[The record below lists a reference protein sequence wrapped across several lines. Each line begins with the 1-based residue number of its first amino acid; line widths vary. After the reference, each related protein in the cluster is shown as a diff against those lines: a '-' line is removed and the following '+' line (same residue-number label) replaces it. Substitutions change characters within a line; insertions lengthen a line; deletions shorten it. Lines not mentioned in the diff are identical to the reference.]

1 MSKPSSD
8 AAPELSPNVSRRKF
22 IAGAAAVSAA
32 ALTVDPP
39 RSQAAINPSPGPPQ
53 APAADG
59 VFHPIDLRDVKLAG
73 EFGRRV
79 NQIIEE
85 NVLQIDIDSTFLQS
99 FRKRGEGGYLG
110 FGKFIDACVRLAAGS
125 GNARLVAFKKKVI
138 ADLIATQEHSGYIG
152 TIADPHSRVKALW
165 DLHENSYIIWA
176 LVSDYR
182 YFDETASLHAAR
194 GMADYLLGLFAADP
208 ALRPDTGNGVVT
220 FYGSSLGFDGAL
232 IALSRATANP
242 AYREFVADLLKL
254 NEYDPEIHCGPT
266 SLKNHAYTYMGHSLA
281 QLDLYSETGN
291 PRLLRATRR
300 AIDFM
305 RKSDGMLVTGSCSEG
320 ECWHDTQSG
329 LQNTS
334 ETCMAAY
341 LARVMDAMLQLE
353 GASIYGDIMER
364 DIYNALFAATSPDGH
379 KSRYFTPFDG
389 TRIYDPHG
397 NSFCCA
403 NNNKR
408 FLGDLQGWIYY
419 RANDGVAINLYNS
432 STASMSITPNV
443 MLRIEQQT
451 DYPTSGDVL
460 VKINPSKP
468 AKFAVKLRIP
478 RWCDS
483 AQVSVNGQAPQ
494 HAAGGQ
500 FYSVQ
505 RTWNPGDVIQLSMSM
520 KWRLVRGRRSQA
532 GRAAILR
539 GPQIFTLNPERN
551 PRFSGEPAF
560 EPRQLMINPAELET
574 SQVPDDNVR
583 PGGLACTVKAWPPG
597 PFNFWPFI
605 ERSPLVLTEYPDAG
619 GQAIYFMVP
628 DEYSSAIVDDELV
641 EGMAEASTAR
651 TMNRS

>member
-1 MSKPSSD
+1 M
-8 AAPELSPNVSRRKF
+8 
-22 IAGAAAVSAA
+22 SAA

-39 RSQAAINPSPGPPQ
+39 RTEAATYADSRPYQ

-59 VFHPIDLRDVKLAG
+59 VLQPIELHDVKLAG

-85 NVLQIDIDSTFLQS
+85 NVLQIDVDSTFLQS
-99 FRKRGEGGYLG
+99 FRERGAGGYLG

-125 GNARLVAFKKKVI
+125 GDARMVAFKKKVI
-138 ADLIATQEHSGYIG
+138 SDLIATQEHSGYIG

-182 YFDETASLHAAR
+182 YFNETASLNAAR

-220 FYGSSLGFDGAL
+220 FYGSSLGFDRAL

-242 AYREFVADLLKL
+242 AYRDFVVDLLKL
-254 NEYDPEIHCGPT
+254 NDYDPEIHCGPT
-266 SLKNHAYTYMGHSLA
+266 SLKNHAYTHMGHCLA
-281 QLDLYSETGN
+281 QLDLYRETGN
-291 PRLLRATRR
+291 PRLLRATHRT
-300 AIDFM
+300 IDFM
-305 RKSDGMLVTGSCSEG
+305 RKSDGMLVTGSCSQG

-329 LQNTS
+329 LQYTS

-379 KSRYFTPFDG
+379 RSRYYTPFDG
-389 TRIYDPHG
+389 NRTYDPNG
-397 NSFCCA
+397 NRFCCA

-408 FLGDLQGWIYY
+408 FLGDLRSWIYY
-419 RANDGVAINLYNS
+419 RASDGVAINLYNS
-432 STASMSITPNV
+432 STASMRITPEAT
-443 MLRIEQQT
+443 LRIEQQT
-451 DYPTSGDVL
+451 DYPTSGNVL
-460 VKINPSKP
+460 VNIDPSKP

-478 RWCDS
+478 RWCET

-494 HAAGGQ
+494 QAAGGQ
-500 FYSVQ
+500 FYTVQ
-505 RTWNPGDVIQLSMSM
+505 RIWKPGDVIELSMPM
-520 KWRLVRGRRSQA
+520 KWRLVHGRRSQA

-539 GPQIFTLNPERN
+539 GPQVFTLNPARN
-551 PRFSGEPAF
+551 PQFSGQAAF
-560 EPRQLMINPAELET
+560 EPRQVMINPPELEA
-574 SQVPDDNVR
+574 SAVPDNTVR

-597 PFNFWPFI
+597 PFSFWPFI
-605 ERSPLVLTEYPDAG
+605 ERLPLVLTEYPDAG
-619 GQAIYFMVP
+619 GQAIYFIVP
-628 DEYSSAIVDDELV
+628 DEYSAAIVDDELV
-641 EGMAEASTAR
+641 E
-651 TMNRS
+651 NRA